1 MKMET
6 PATFVSAAD
15 IKRQNL
21 GKKRKAHINEWKD
34 RARKTLRDAGKPYVN
49 RRGVLKRGKSPPK
62 EVSGRTVYVQSIYLT
77 LAVTV
82 RGACT
87 ERLLLFIQLSLFNGS
102 SHEWVKIKAE
112 KMRIKW
118 MFKACIY
125 FL

>member
-1 MKMET
+1 MEGQSQEDFEGCWET
-6 PATFVSAAD
+6 IREP
-15 IKRQNL
+15 KRSPETREKSTER
-21 GKKRKAHINEWKD
+21 GEWK
-34 RARKTLRDAGKPYVN
+34 N
-49 RRGVLKRGKSPPK
+49 RLCTKYLGYLK
-62 EVSGRTVYVQSIYLT
+62 